1 MSMNR
6 RGFFNMIPKG
16 AAAVAVAG
24 AVATEVVNEVAAK
37 PVVEEVK
44 KSLPPE
50 KKTFGVMQAVNP
62 EPKEVRA
69 PVDRG
74 PNAAFSTAGSY
85 LSPGADGP
93 YWDANVPSHVLDEFE
108 RANAAARIDS
118 YVMHNTGARNLFVG
132 SGVTTTLTPAMTT
145 IETSVNIGGNGNQQV
160 DFGVNDDGELWIRSK
175 NGDWK
180 KVVTE

>member
-24 AVATEVVNEVAAK
+24 AAATEVVNEVAAK
-37 PVVEEVK
+37 PAVEEVK

-50 KKTFGVMQAVNP
+50 KKTFSVMQAVNP
-62 EPKEVRA
+62 EPKEVRV

-74 PNAAFSTAGSY
+74 PNVVSTSASSGSY
-85 LSPGADGP
+85 G
-93 YWDANVPSHVLDEFE
+93 
-108 RANAAARIDS
+108 
-118 YVMHNTGARNLFVG
+118 YVVG
-132 SGVTTTLTPAMTT
+132 KGLTPTMGTF
-145 IETSVNIGGNGNQQV
+145 ETSVNIGGNGNQQV
-160 DFGVNDDGELWIRSK
+160 DFGVNDDGELWIRGK

>member
-1 MSMNR
+1 MNR

-37 PVVEEVK
+37 PVEEVK

-50 KKTFGVMQAVNP
+50 KKTFSVMQAVNP
-62 EPKEVRA
+62 EPKEVRV

-74 PNAAFSTAGSY
+74 PNAAFTSASSGSY
-85 LSPGADGP
+85 WMDNTS
-93 YWDANVPSHVLDEFE
+93 
-108 RANAAARIDS
+108 AR
-118 YVMHNTGARNLFVG
+118 HLFVG
-132 SGVTTTLTPAMTT
+132 SGVTTILTPAMTT

>member
-44 KSLPPE
+44 KKSLPPE
-50 KKTFGVMQAVNP
+50 KKTFSVMQAVNP
-62 EPKEVRA
+62 EPKEVRV

-74 PNAAFSTAGSY
+74 PNVVSTSASSYGPNGAIGSASSGSY
-85 LSPGADGP
+85 WMDNRSEEHTSELQ
-93 YWDANVPSHVLDEFE
+93 SH
-108 RANAAARIDS
+108 
-118 YVMHNTGARNLFVG
+118 
-132 SGVTTTLTPAMTT
+132 
-145 IETSVNIGGNGNQQV
+145 
-160 DFGVNDDGELWIRSK
+160 
-175 NGDWK
+175 
-180 KVVTE
+180 